1 MIISHDN
8 IFFLFS
14 IKKNCFIEFITEFH
28 QTKPKSSI
36 YFDPNSKRNVEWL
49 VGEHKVLLCE
59 SFGKVHI
66 GPKRGHSFG

>member
-1 MIISHDN
+1 MIT
-8 IFFLFS
+8 FFLVFYQE
-14 IKKNCFIEFITEFH
+14 KLLYEFITEFH

-36 YFDPNSKRNVEWL
+36 YFDPDSIRNVEWL

-66 GPKRGHSFG
+66 GPKRGHSFGWMKD